1 MTCKLGTGFA
11 LDRGVSSRPHASFPV
26 MRFLTVL
33 GARPQFVK
41 AAPLSA
47 ALRKRGHETIVHTG
61 QHYDAGMSDVF
72 FSELG
77 IPQPDHNLGIGS
89 GPQGAQTG
97 QMLAA
102 IEQVLVAERP
112 DVVVVLGDTN
122 STLAGALAAAK
133 LQIPVAH
140 VEAGL
145 RSFNRSMPEE
155 TNRVMTDHLS
165 DWLFAPSD
173 VSQKQLAAEGITRG
187 VHVVGDI
194 MLDAVNQQRPRA
206 QLTSRMPHALGLT
219 PGDYVLATI
228 HRAENTNDR
237 DRLSA
242 ILSALEQLD
251 QTVVLPLHPR
261 TRDKLASFDLII
273 PSTIHTIEPVGYLDM
288 LALLGAAA
296 CTVTDSGGV
305 QKEAYYVGVPC
316 VTLRE
321 ETEWV
326 ETIDAGWNVLCAPNA
341 DALKQAVACMTS
353 PRPTQIPLYGQG
365 NTAEQIAEILCAA

>member
-1 MTCKLGTGFA
+1 M
-11 LDRGVSSRPHASFPV
+11 H
-26 MRFLTVL
+26 FLTVL

-41 AAPLSA
+41 AAPLSL
-47 ALRKRGHETIVHTG
+47 ALRQRGEETIVHTG
-61 QHYDAGMSDVF
+61 QHYDAGMSEVF

-77 IPQPDHNLGIGS
+77 IPTPDYHLGIGS

-102 IEQVLVAERP
+102 IEEVLLQERP

-155 TNRVMTDHLS
+155 TNRVMTDHVS
-165 DWLFAPSD
+165 DWLFAPS
-173 VSQKQLAAEGITRG
+173 SISEKQLAAEGLTRG

-194 MLDAVNQQRPRA
+194 MLDAVNQQQPRA
-206 QLTSRMPHALGLT
+206 QKLSRMPASLQLKQGKYL
-219 PGDYVLATI
+219 LATI

-237 DRLSA
+237 DKLAS
-242 ILSALEQLD
+242 ILESLNALDE
-251 QTVVLPLHPR
+251 TVVLPLHPR
-261 TRDKLASFDLII
+261 TRDKLAAFDLQV
-273 PSTIHTIEPVGYLDM
+273 PKRVQTIEPLGYLDM
-288 LALLGAAA
+288 LALLSSAA
-296 CTVTDSGGV
+296 CVVTDSGGV

-316 VTLRE
+316 VTLRR

-326 ETIDAGWNVLCAPNA
+326 ETVTAGWNVLCNPTPF
-341 DALKQAVACMTS
+341 ALREAVACMMT
-353 PRPTQIPLYGQG
+353 PRPARVALYGHG
-365 NTAEQIAEILCAA
+365 DAAELIADILSAA

>member
-1 MTCKLGTGFA
+1 
-11 LDRGVSSRPHASFPV
+11 

-77 IPQPDHNLGIGS
+77 IPRPDHNLGIGS

-102 IEQVLVAERP
+102 IEQVLLTERP
-112 DVVVVLGDTN
+112 DMVVVLGDTN

-133 LQIPVAH
+133 LHIPVAH

-165 DWLFAPSD
+165 QWLFAPSI
-173 VSQKQLAAEGITRG
+173 VSERQLASEGIRNG

-194 MLDAVNQQRPRA
+194 MLDAVNQQRARA
-206 QLTSRMPHALGLT
+206 ERVSRMPHALGLDV
-219 PGDYVLATI
+219 GEYVLATI
-228 HRAENTNDR
+228 HRAENTNSAE
-237 DRLSA
+237 RLAS
-242 ILSALEQLD
+242 ILGALESLD
-251 QTVVLPLHPR
+251 RPIVLPVHPR
-261 TRDKLASFDLII
+261 TRDKLASFGLEI
-273 PSTIHTIEPVGYLDM
+273 PRSIHAIDPVGYLDM
-288 LALLGAAA
+288 LALLGSAA

-316 VTLRE
+316 VTLRD

-326 ETIDAGWNVLCAPNA
+326 ETIEAGWNELCAPTEI
-341 DALKQAVACMTS
+341 ALQAAVARMTS
-353 PRPTQIPLYGQG
+353 PRPKQVALYGTG
-365 NTAEQIAEILCAA
+365 DTAEQIAELLAAA

>member
-1 MTCKLGTGFA
+1 
-11 LDRGVSSRPHASFPV
+11 

-77 IPQPDHNLGIGS
+77 IPHPDHNLGIGS

-102 IEQVLVAERP
+102 IEQVLVADRP

-133 LQIPVAH
+133 LHIPVAH

-206 QLTSRMPHALGLT
+206 QQVSRMPHALGLT

-237 DRLSA
+237 EKLSA
-242 ILSALEQLD
+242 ILAALEQLD
-251 QTVVLPLHPR
+251 QNVVLPLHPR
-261 TRDKLASFDLII
+261 TRDKLTSFDLTI
-273 PSTIHTIEPVGYLDM
+273 PKTIRAIDPVGYLDM
-288 LALLGAAA
+288 LALLGSSA

-341 DALKQAVACMTS
+341 NALKQAVACMTS
-353 PRPTQIPLYGQG
+353 PRPMQIPLYGHG

>member
-1 MTCKLGTGFA
+1 
-11 LDRGVSSRPHASFPV
+11 

-47 ALRKRGHETIVHTG
+47 ALRKRGHEIIVHTG

-77 IPQPDHNLGIGS
+77 IPHPDHNLGIGS

-102 IEQVLVAERP
+102 IEEVLVTERP

-165 DWLFAPSD
+165 DWLFAPSG
-173 VSQKQLAAEGITRG
+173 VSEKQLAAEGITRG
-187 VHVVGDI
+187 VFVVGDI
-194 MLDAVNQQRPRA
+194 MLDAVNQQRARA
-206 QLTSRMPHALGLT
+206 EHTSHMPGALGLARGT
-219 PGDYVLATI
+219 YVLATI

-237 DRLSA
+237 ERLFA
-242 ILSALEQLD
+242 ILTALEQLD
-251 QTVVLPLHPR
+251 QTVLLPLHPR
-261 TRDKLASFDLII
+261 TRDKLATFDLAI
-273 PSTIHTIEPVGYLDM
+273 PARILAIDPVGYLDM
-288 LALLGAAA
+288 LALLSSAA

-305 QKEAYYVGVPC
+305 QKEAYYVGTPC
-316 VTLRE
+316 VTLRN

-326 ETIDAGWNVLCAPNA
+326 ETIEAGWNVLCTPNA
-341 DALKQAVACMTS
+341 SALKEAVARMIS
-353 PRPTQIPLYGQG
+353 PRPAQIPLYGHG